1 MGQKVELAGEG
12 GRAGTTKLTAIT
24 RRIGGARGM
33 RGALRRDVE
42 GGWAAHTF
50 SDDRSMLL

>member
-24 RRIGGARGM
+24 RRM